1 MLTAALIASAS
12 SNASAQ
18 GAPDLKMLLDLDLF
32 TPPPSAKAPAQNAAP
47 ANNAQALPP
56 AMLDQIRALNAMGYL
71 GAPHN
76 TMEIQPAQSSRD
88 DTHDQPPPVD
98 DNGDEGNQ

>member
-12 SNASAQ
+12 QNALAQ

-32 TPPPSAKAPAQNAAP
+32 TPPPSAKAPAQGSASANAPQAAP
-47 ANNAQALPP
+47 PS
-56 AMLDQIRALNAMGYL
+56 MLDQIRALNAMGYL

-76 TMEIQPAQSSRD
+76 TMEIQPARNSHD
-88 DTHDQPPPVD
+88 DTQAQTPPPD
-98 DNGDEGNQ
+98 DSENGENP